1 MIRCFARAAHFFVQ
15 FLAVELFCT
24 SKTGNF
30 FSLPN
35 YIFFGGNVC
44 VPVHF
49 VFSLPL
55 IFTLV
60 AASTSNFLTAAI

>member
-35 YIFFGGNVC
+35 YIFYGGNVR
-44 VPVHF
+44 VPVQF
-49 VFSLPL
+49 VFS
-55 IFTLV
+55 
-60 AASTSNFLTAAI
+60 